1 MDTFI
6 NINYDN
12 LKNNFYFNTHRIPN
26 SLFISNGPFYQNV
39 QAFAP
44 GSPERDS
51 LRAELARVEATCKD
65 IPIVIGGQEIR
76 NDNVKY
82 QVSPY
87 NHSQK
92 IAKYYWADKDLLH
105 KAANAAVAAQVRLW
119 PHFTTYQYRP
129 IL

>member
-1 MDTFI
+1 MNILYLNAHKTFNPYRQI
-6 NINYDN
+6 PETIS
-12 LKNNFYFNTHRIPN
+12 KKPAVTHR
-26 SLFISNGPFYQNV
+26 LQAFYQNV

-44 GSPERDS
+44 GSPERES

-65 IPIVIGGQEIR
+65 IPIVIGGEEIR

-105 KAANAAVAAQVRLW
+105 KAANAAVAAQVSL
-119 PHFTTYQYRP
+119 PMLKLDP
-129 IL
+129 ISTI

>member
-1 MDTFI
+1 
-6 NINYDN
+6 
-12 LKNNFYFNTHRIPN
+12 
-26 SLFISNGPFYQNV
+26 
-39 QAFAP
+39 
-44 GSPERDS
+44 

-65 IPIVIGGQEIR
+65 IPIVIGGEEIR

-105 KAANAAVAAQVRLW
+105 KAANAAVAAQVSLSMLDPISTIYNNFW
-119 PHFTTYQYRP
+119 SILVHFTG
-129 IL
+129 I

>member
-1 MDTFI
+1 MTT
-6 NINYDN
+6 Y
-12 LKNNFYFNTHRIPN
+12 RISCLLIPIKPLIAYKLQAH
-26 SLFISNGPFYQNV
+26 SYQNV

-65 IPIVIGGQEIR
+65 IPIVIGGEEIR

-105 KAANAAVAAQVRLW
+105 KAANAAVAAQVSL
-119 PHFTTYQYRP
+119 PMLKLDP
-129 IL
+129 ISTI

>member
-1 MDTFI
+1 MIWAISFVPYIPILVHTDP
-6 NINYDN
+6 
-12 LKNNFYFNTHRIPN
+12 YF
-26 SLFISNGPFYQNV
+26 

-105 KAANAAVAAQVRLW
+105 KAADAAVAAQVII
-119 PHFTTYQYRP
+119 FSVDFFIP
-129 IL
+129 I